1 MTESAN
7 RPAEANLIDDLRKVR
22 GKMKLSIKKVKTI
35 LVAGMS
41 LSILALVILFQ
52 GSSQAAG
59 TTAGDGGAT
68 FKAKCVACHGADG
81 TGNTTA
87 GKAMKV
93 PDLTGAAAQGK
104 TDAQL
109 LGIISKGKGKMPAY
123 GQSLGAD
130 KCKELV
136 AYVRTLKK

>member
-1 MTESAN
+1 M
-7 RPAEANLIDDLRKVR
+7 R
-22 GKMKLSIKKVKTI
+22 LSIKGLKT
-35 LVAGMS
+35 VVVGAMTFA
-41 LSILALVILFQ
+41 ILALVILFQ
-52 GSSQAAG
+52 TSSQAAG
-59 TTAGDGGAT
+59 TTAGDGGET

-81 TGNTTA
+81 TGATAA

-93 PDLTGAAAQGK
+93 RNLASAEVQGQ

-109 LGIISKGKGKMPAY
+109 YDIIAKGKGKMPGY
-123 GQSLGAD
+123 EKPLGAD

>member
-1 MTESAN
+1 M
-7 RPAEANLIDDLRKVR
+7 RF
-22 GKMKLSIKKVKTI
+22 SIKGLKTVVI
-35 LVAGMS
+35 AAMTFA
-41 LSILALVILFQ
+41 ILALVVLFQ
-52 GSSQAAG
+52 TSSQAAG
-59 TTAGDGGAT
+59 TTAGNGGET

-81 TGNTTA
+81 TGNTPA

-93 PDLTGAAAQGK
+93 RNLASAEVQGQ

-109 LGIISKGKGKMPAY
+109 YEIIAKGKGKMKGFEAA
-123 GQSLGAD
+123 LGAD

>member
-1 MTESAN
+1 M
-7 RPAEANLIDDLRKVR
+7 R
-22 GKMKLSIKKVKTI
+22 LSIKGLKKVVVGAMTF
-35 LVAGMS
+35 A
-41 LSILALVILFQ
+41 ILALVILFQ
-52 GSSQAAG
+52 TSSKAAG
-59 TTAGDGGAT
+59 TTAGDGGET

-81 TGNTTA
+81 TGNTAA

-93 PDLTGAAAQGK
+93 RNLASAEVQGQ

-109 LGIISKGKGKMPAY
+109 YDIIAKGKGKMPGY
-123 GQSLGAD
+123 EKPLGAD

>member
-1 MTESAN
+1 
-7 RPAEANLIDDLRKVR
+7 
-22 GKMKLSIKKVKTI
+22 MKFSIKEVKKVV
-35 LVAGMS
+35 VATMT

-59 TTAGDGGAT
+59 TTAGDGGET
-68 FKAKCVACHGADG
+68 YKAKCVGCHGADG
-81 TGNTTA
+81 TGNTPA

-93 PDLTGAAAQGK
+93 RDLTSAEVQGQ

-109 LGIISKGKGKMPAY
+109 YDIIAKGKGKMPGY
-123 GQSLGAD
+123 EKPLGAD

-136 AYVRTLKK
+136 AYIRTLKK

>member
-1 MTESAN
+1 
-7 RPAEANLIDDLRKVR
+7 
-22 GKMKLSIKKVKTI
+22 MKLSIKKAKTI
-35 LVAGMS
+35 VVAGMS

-59 TTAGDGGAT
+59 TTSGDGGAT

-81 TGNTTA
+81 AGNTTA

-93 PDLTGAAAQGK
+93 PDLTSAAAQGK

-109 LGIISKGKGKMPAY
+109 LGVIAKGKGKMQGY
-123 GQSLGAD
+123 EKSLGAD

>member
-1 MTESAN
+1 
-7 RPAEANLIDDLRKVR
+7 
-22 GKMKLSIKKVKTI
+22 MKLSIKTVKSI

-93 PDLTGAAAQGK
+93 PNLRSAAVQGQ

-109 LGIISKGKGKMPAY
+109 YGAIAKGKGKMPAY
-123 GQSLGAD
+123 EKTLGGD

-136 AYVRTLKK
+136 AYVRTLK

>member
-1 MTESAN
+1 M
-7 RPAEANLIDDLRKVR
+7 R
-22 GKMKLSIKKVKTI
+22 LSIKGLKIVVVGTMTF
-35 LVAGMS
+35 A
-41 LSILALVILFQ
+41 ILALVILFQ
-52 GSSQAAG
+52 ASSQAANAA
-59 TTAGDGGAT
+59 AGDGGEI

-81 TGNTTA
+81 VGNTAA

-93 PDLTGAAAQGK
+93 RNLTSAEVQGQ

-109 LGIISKGKGKMPAY
+109 YDIIAKGKGKMPGY
-123 GQSLGAD
+123 EKPLGAD